1 MKISENRSKLAAL
14 AAAALVAAGLA
25 VVAGGFTWQ
34 AVASP
39 PSGGGS
45 AGSSSNA
52 FAVGA
57 FTAMNGDHFAFAAQK
72 NPTTNAL
79 QGGYVVQNVATGG
92 TRSGKVTCLNVGSST
107 MSSTNGKATIQ
118 WTVAH
123 STVSSS
129 EVGQT
134 RELDV
139 TDLGE
144 PNGVTPGP
152 DEYTDDGD
160 CSMTMCNGCTNSPE
174 GGMMLV
180 VNGNIVVKGP

>member
-1 MKISENRSKLAAL
+1 MKISKNRSKLAAL

-45 AGSSSNA
+45 AGSSNNA

-92 TRSGKVTCLNVGSST
+92 TRSGSVTCLDVDSS
-107 MSSTNGKATIQ
+107 NGQARIQ
-118 WTVAH
+118 WKVAH
-123 STVSSS
+123 STVESS
-129 EVGQT
+129 EVGQM

-152 DEYTDDGD
+152 DEYTDDGACGGISSM
-160 CSMTMCNGCTNSPE
+160 CSSSNCGTSPE
-174 GGMMLV
+174 GGNMLV

>member
-1 MKISENRSKLAAL
+1 MKISENRPKLAAL
-14 AAAALVAAGLA
+14 AAAALVTAGLA
-25 VVAGGFTWQ
+25 VVVGGFTGQ

-45 AGSSSNA
+45 AGKSNNA

-72 NPTTNAL
+72 NPQTGLL
-79 QGGYVVQNVATGG
+79 QAGHVVQDVVSGG
-92 TRSGKVTCLNVGSST
+92 TRSGKVTCLTVDSS
-107 MSSTNGKATIQ
+107 SGKATIQ
-118 WTVAH
+118 WTVDH
-123 STVSSS
+123 STVNSS

-139 TDLGE
+139 TDVGE

-160 CSMTMCNGCTNSPE
+160 CSMTMCNGCNNPPE

-180 VNGNIVVKGP
+180 VHGNIVVKGP